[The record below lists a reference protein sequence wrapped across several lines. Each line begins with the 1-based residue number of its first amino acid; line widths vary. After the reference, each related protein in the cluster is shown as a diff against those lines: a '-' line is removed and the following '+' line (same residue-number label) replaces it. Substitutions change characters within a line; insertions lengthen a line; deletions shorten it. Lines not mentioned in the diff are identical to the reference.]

1 MALPSDPK
9 STESIKSLQIPVAV
23 TANGNGSGVD
33 FGDCDQSGLLVI
45 SVGAV
50 TGTSPTLAL
59 KLQESK
65 NNNTADA
72 SGAAEAY
79 ADITGAT
86 ASLTDSDA
94 SSVITVRVNNRSKR
108 YVRLVKTAGGTSP
121 SFTISVMFIADKKS
135 F

>member
-1 MALPSDPK
+1 MALPNDPK
-9 STESIKSLQIPVAV
+9 STKSIKSLQIPVAV
-23 TANGNGSGVD
+23 TSTANGSGVD

-94 SSVITVRVNNRSKR
+94 SSVVTVRVNNRSRR

-121 SFTISVMFIADKKS
+121 SFTISVVFIADKKT

>member
-1 MALPSDPK
+1 MALPNDPK
-9 STESIKSLQIPVAV
+9 STKSIKSLQVPVAV
-23 TANGNGSGVD
+23 TSTANGSGVD

-45 SVGAV
+45 TIGAV

-79 ADITGAT
+79 ADISGAT
-86 ASLTDSDA
+86 ASLTDADA
-94 SSVITVRVNNRSKR
+94 STVVTVRVNNRSRR

-121 SFTISVMFIADKKS
+121 SFTIGVLFIADKKT

>member
-1 MALPSDPK
+1 MSFPNDPK
-9 STESIKSLQIPVAV
+9 GTKQISSLQIPVAV
-23 TANGNGSGVD
+23 TSTANGSGVD
-33 FGDCDQSGLLVI
+33 FGACDQSGLLVI
-45 SVGAV
+45 HVGAV
-50 TGTSPTLAL
+50 TGISPTLAL

-65 NNNTADA
+65 NDNTLDA

-86 ASLTDSDA
+86 ASLTDADA
-94 SSVITVRVNNRSKR
+94 SSIITVRVNNRSRK

-121 SFTISVMFIADKKS
+121 SFTVGVTFIADKKT